1 MHTMIKIGIAAIS
14 AFVYVYNTLIH
25 MYMVTVVLKGF
36 KSYYVKKIE
45 SSHNTMTGSRE
56 TRNVL
61 SLAITF
67 IVDLKAAIHAEKDLS
82 VLYTTN
88 FLLSPQEGIF

>member
-25 MYMVTVVLKGF
+25 MYMVTILSYLKGF

-45 SSHNTMTGSRE
+45 SSHNTMTGS
-56 TRNVL
+56 NHNL
-61 SLAITF
+61 
-67 IVDLKAAIHAEKDLS
+67 
-82 VLYTTN
+82 
-88 FLLSPQEGIF
+88 